1 MKLIRLL
8 LDNRQYFIKN
18 ENNYNIYE
26 VTSSNL
32 PPENDDSL
40 IKYESNFFFILNI
53 ISFCISYI
61 FFGYLLK
68 NLFHFIFG

>member
-32 PPENDDSL
+32 PPEDN
-40 IKYESNFFFILNI
+40 ERFI
-53 ISFCISYI
+53 
-61 FFGYLLK
+61 
-68 NLFHFIFG
+68 NL